1 MILLFIPFNN
11 CSIYRFCI
19 SRFYSEWKETN
30 NWVIIS
36 FYLRNFYCAKLSLAS
51 GLMVQK
57 SIASPGR
64 GILAIDESNATC
76 GKRLAS
82 IGLDNT
88 ETNRQAYRQ
97 LLLTTPGLGEYISGA
112 ILFEETLYQ
121 STTGG
126 KKFVDCLLDE
136 NIVPG
141 IKVDK
146 VLGQKNMQNI
156 NRESGGFNLIW
167 FLLS

>member
-1 MILLFIPFNN
+1 MNIYDFMTLLCLLI
-11 CSIYRFCI
+11 
-19 SRFYSEWKETN
+19 
-30 NWVIIS
+30 
-36 FYLRNFYCAKLSLAS
+36 
-51 GLMVQK
+51 VQK
-57 SIASPGR
+57 SVASPGR

-121 STTGG
+121 STTDG
-126 KKFVDCLLDE
+126 KKFVDCLRNE

-146 VLGQKNMQNI
+146 VWTVFSVTLSNCFILISKMHLNI
-156 NRESGGFNLIW
+156 DSSFVDHFVNSNLELEQL
-167 FLLS
+167 FSCQLL